1 MGRTRPTNCGQ
12 QLYVHGNRVIF
23 SLWED
28 FLTVNFMTE
37 KKQPAQEIALA
48 FLFYDFISELLLVA
62 AKKSTFHGGGLR
74 FSVF

>member
-23 SLWED
+23 SLWDD

-37 KKQPAQEIALA
+37 KKQPAQEIVA

-62 AKKSTFHGGGLR
+62 AKKIHFSRWWVEVFR
-74 FSVF
+74 F